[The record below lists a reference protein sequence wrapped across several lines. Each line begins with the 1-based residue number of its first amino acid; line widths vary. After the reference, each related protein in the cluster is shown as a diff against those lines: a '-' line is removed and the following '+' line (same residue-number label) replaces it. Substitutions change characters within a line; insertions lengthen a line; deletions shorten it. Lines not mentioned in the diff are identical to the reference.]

1 MLQPEHQ
8 FARVES
14 AFHQEPLLDG
24 RTCTKQVKNVI
35 DIIVI
40 IITIIVIITIA
51 IIVV

>member
-24 RTCTKQVKNVI
+24 RTCTKQVKNMI
-35 DIIVI
+35 DIIAILIITAI
-40 IITIIVIITIA
+40 IIIV
-51 IIVV
+51 